1 MTIFAKAPPTLLK
14 EKKEEMERKG
24 LNLEAYTAAFNDDST
39 MELNL
44 KEIVYSDDFQRL
56 LGNKLD

>member
-24 LNLEAYTAAFNDDST
+24 LNLEAYTATFNDDST
-39 MELNL
+39 MELT
-44 KEIVYSDDFQRL
+44 
-56 LGNKLD
+56 